1 MVARVEPDG
10 PDRRLAGMRRWI
22 RLSLPLVVLIGLA
35 GCAAVGGGSAAPT
48 VDATAAA
55 RLVLAQDPRFA
66 GIPARDDKLIGQANW
81 YVVVPAADGWDVT
94 VRMGWGDCPAGCI
107 GQHRWEYHVS
117 RAADVRR
124 TGESGDALPSGIP
137 GAAPGISGIAL
148 AGPTCPVQRY
158 PPAPRC
164 AERPVAGAVVVAE
177 DQSGRQVAKTTTR
190 GDGTF
195 ALAVGPGTY
204 RLVPQ
209 PVPGMLGTA
218 QPAEITVLPDQPT
231 PIVTLSYDTGI
242 R

>member
-1 MVARVEPDG
+1 
-10 PDRRLAGMRRWI
+10 MRRWI
-22 RLSLPLVVLIGLA
+22 RLSPPLVVLIGLA
-35 GCAAVGGGSAAPT
+35 GCAAVGGGSPAPT
-48 VDATAAA
+48 VGATAAA

-117 RAADVRR
+117 RAGGVRR

-137 GAAPGISGIAL
+137 DAAPGISGIAL

-195 ALAVGPGTY
+195 ALVVGPGTY

-218 QPAEITVLPDQPT
+218 QPAQITVLPDRPT